1 MNKRNKKR
9 SIPIVVALLIII
21 LLSAVGCTAKQE
33 YVIQYLDDNKDMVT
47 EVYTTLDSI
56 NNKTIE
62 LDSLGIKY
70 WVE

>member
-1 MNKRNKKR
+1 MNKRKKH
-9 SIPIVVALLIII
+9 SITILLIIMLI
-21 LLSAVGCTAKQE
+21 TLLSVVGCTAKQE
-33 YVIQYLDDNKDMVT
+33 YVIQYLDDNQDMVT